1 MQAEKEGINLCENTA
16 GANFKFQVKNKIEI
30 VILNYDSKSF

>member
-1 MQAEKEGINLCENTA
+1 MEAEKEGIILCENTA
-16 GANFKFQVKNKIEI
+16 GADFKFQVKKIEI